1 MTVASALAE
10 ACDAAG
16 AAARPAATAE
26 ETLLE
31 LLYLTPVALIRFR
44 PDGRID
50 LANPEAARLLMP
62 LADDADMTNIYRLM
76 HRLMPDL
83 RQRVNRFAAPF
94 GQICP
99 QVRVYVPGAATV
111 LMLTVNKLD
120 PASLMAVVQDIT
132 QIMDLLTRHTH
143 DQRKLQAIYEHVD
156 DYAVCKLGLDG
167 RLVKWNASLA
177 RLGGWQQDDL
187 TDVSFETLVPLD
199 QLTPAA
205 INGFL
210 DRARHQGAASLECW
224 NARKNGS
231 RFWASIA
238 ATVLPD
244 CEGRPAGFVLVIH
257 DLTLQRQMREV
268 EHLAATD
275 PLTDA
280 LNRRA
285 GIAAIEA
292 AFGLFQ
298 QTGRD
303 FSVILVDIDYFKQVN
318 DTLGHDGGDQV
329 LVAAVKLMRGN
340 LRDGDCT
347 IRWGGEEFL
356 LLLPGA
362 CMAAA
367 HGIAERIRAAIEAA
381 RIVVGGRTVTVTI
394 SAGLSQVRRGCRSV
408 EDIVREADEALY
420 AAKRGGRNQIRAP
433 KEVVLF

>member
-1 MTVASALAE
+1 MANALAQT
-10 ACDAAG
+10 CDATG
-16 AAARPAATAE
+16 AVARPSATAE
-26 ETLLE
+26 EALLE

-62 LADDADMTNIYRLM
+62 LTDDADMTNFYQLM

-83 RQRVNRFAAPF
+83 RQRVGRFAAPF
-94 GQICP
+94 GQICQ
-99 QVRVYVPGAATV
+99 QVRLHVPGGATM

-120 PASLMAVVQDIT
+120 PATLMAVVQDIT
-132 QIMDLLTRHTH
+132 QIMDLRTRHSH
-143 DQRKLQAIYEHVD
+143 DQRNLQAVYEHVD
-156 DYAVCKLGLDG
+156 DYAVCKLGVDG
-167 RLVKWNASLA
+167 RLLEWNTSLA
-177 RLGGWQQDDL
+177 RLGGWQQGEL
-187 TDVSFETLVPLD
+187 TAISLETLVPLD
-199 QLTPAA
+199 QVTPAA
-205 INGFL
+205 IADFL
-210 DRARHQGAASLECW
+210 HRARHHGSASVECW

-244 CEGRPAGFVLVIH
+244 SEGRPAGFVLVIH

-268 EHLAATD
+268 QHLAATD
-275 PLTDA
+275 SLTGA

-285 GIAAIEA
+285 GIAAVEA
-292 AFGLFQ
+292 AYGLFQ
-298 QTGRD
+298 QVGRD

-362 CMAAA
+362 GMAAA

-394 SAGLSQVRRGCRSV
+394 SAGVSQVRRGCRNV
-408 EDIVREADEALY
+408 EDIIREADEALY
-420 AAKRGGRNQIRAP
+420 AAKRGGRNQIRAA